1 MTKEEL
7 CERLDW
13 AQAELHAAIG
23 EIQDVL
29 NGGRDMLVMDDADWL
44 CSAIENADEARH
56 CIISRGPFPRLMKE
70 VGCDEN

>member
-7 CERLDW
+7 FERLDW
-13 AQAELHAAIG
+13 AQASLQEAIRHA
-23 EIQDVL
+23 QKVL
-29 NGGRDMLVMDDADWL
+29 NDGREMLVMDDADWL

-70 VGCDEN
+70 VDYGGN